1 MAIEGFDL
9 FCETIQHMQTDK
21 NELFG
26 KLNLR
31 WMAIGAVVILAGI
44 LLMAGGKS
52 TDPNVFTDNEVYSF
66 RRITL
71 APLLI
76 IAGLLIEVYA
86 IMKKPAQD

>member
-1 MAIEGFDL
+1 
-9 FCETIQHMQTDK
+9 MQSEN

-52 TDPNVFTDNEVYSF
+52 ADPNVFSDNEVYSF
-66 RRITL
+66 RRVTL
-71 APLLI
+71 APILI

-86 IMKKPAQD
+86 IMKKSA

>member
-1 MAIEGFDL
+1 
-9 FCETIQHMQTDK
+9 MQSEN

-52 TDPNVFTDNEVYSF
+52 ADPNVFSDNEVYSF
-66 RRITL
+66 QRVTL
-71 APLLI
+71 APILI

-86 IMKKPAQD
+86 IMKKSA

>member
-1 MAIEGFDL
+1 
-9 FCETIQHMQTDK
+9 MQSDN

-52 TDPNVFTDNEVYSF
+52 TDPNIFTDNEVYSF
-66 RRITL
+66 RRVTL

-76 IAGLLIEVYA
+76 IGGLLIEVYA